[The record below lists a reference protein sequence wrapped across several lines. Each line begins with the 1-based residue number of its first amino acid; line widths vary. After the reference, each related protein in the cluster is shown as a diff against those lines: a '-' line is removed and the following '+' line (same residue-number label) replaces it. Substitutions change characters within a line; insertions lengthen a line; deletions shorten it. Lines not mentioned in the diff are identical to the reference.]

1 MFEVSTASREGLR
14 ELTFALWNMVDAYQ
28 AAQPEVVPRRPV
40 IRPIPVDQT
49 GFTVE
54 PDPENRGGFV
64 VRGVRPERWIAQTN
78 FDNDEAVGYLG
89 DRLARLG
96 GVEDQLLKLG
106 AKPGCAVTIGD
117 MTFDWEPQTPGRCG
131 CHPRQGVAPTL
142 GWNRTTG
149 SGGRAQGGPPPPSR
163 ARGRAVSQYRD
174 ALRSARSV
182 VVKIGTTALT
192 RNRGGCSTPA
202 GWPGWSTPSRRG

>member
-78 FDNDEAVGYLG
+78 FDNDEAV
-89 DRLARLG
+89 ATS
-96 GVEDQLLKLG
+96 
-106 AKPGCAVTIGD
+106 VT
-117 MTFDWEPQTPGRCG
+117 
-131 CHPRQGVAPTL
+131 
-142 GWNRTTG
+142 
-149 SGGRAQGGPPPPSR
+149 
-163 ARGRAVSQYRD
+163 
-174 ALRSARSV
+174 
-182 VVKIGTTALT
+182 
-192 RNRGGCSTPA
+192 
-202 GWPGWSTPSRRG
+202 GWPASVWRTNSSSSAPSPAAR